1 MSLSAW
7 VTALASLLALATAAM
22 LALAVLSHQEFG
34 SLVSLAAGDF
44 VYIRNEGDGSEEL
57 FDERDDPRELLN
69 RAHVD
74 FMQPLVRQFRALLD
88 QIKAGSSHAAQ

>member
-1 MSLSAW
+1 VSGEGAISELTDSNP
-7 VTALASLLALATAAM
+7 TNPDQGRSPASR
-22 LALAVLSHQEFG
+22 G
-34 SLVSLAAGDF
+34 PLVSLAAGDF

-88 QIKAGSSHAAQ
+88 QMKAGSSQAAQ